1 MIRYVLVVGLY
12 RQDQRLYSCMKVM
25 LSYSINTELVPA
37 DTRGC
42 LFLFNK
48 PVNQ

>member
-25 LSYSINTELVPA
+25 LSYSINTELSQLTLVVVFF
-37 DTRGC
+37 
-42 LFLFNK
+42 FLINL
-48 PVNQ
+48 